1 MLLQRV
7 AIIEKKLLVVDKIT
21 ACVKERFLLTV
32 VSKVLNRKTLCGETF
47 CFPEKH
53 LLSILNFVLQ
63 ETYCFFFF
71 YELLIDAQPTSLE
84 CIDIFL

>member
-7 AIIEKKLLVVDKIT
+7 AIIETKLLVDDKIT

-32 VSKVLNRKTLCGETF
+32 VSKVSNRKTLCGETF

-63 ETYCFFFF
+63 ETYWFFFM
-71 YELLIDAQPTSLE
+71 SS
-84 CIDIFL
+84 

>member
-7 AIIEKKLLVVDKIT
+7 AIIEKKLLVDDKIT
-21 ACVKERFLLTV
+21 ACVKDRFLLTV
-32 VSKVLNRKTLCGETF
+32 VSKVSNRKTLCGETF

-63 ETYCFFFF
+63 ETYYFFF

-84 CIDIFL
+84 CIVIFL

>member
-7 AIIEKKLLVVDKIT
+7 AIMEKKLLVDDKIT

-53 LLSILNFVLQ
+53 FAINIKFCASRNLLLVASSKTLRL
-63 ETYCFFFF
+63 
-71 YELLIDAQPTSLE
+71 SSR
-84 CIDIFL
+84 

>member
-7 AIIEKKLLVVDKIT
+7 AIIEKKLLVDDKIT

-32 VSKVLNRKTLCGETF
+32 VSKVSNRKTLCGETF

-53 LLSILNFVLQ
+53 LLSTLNFVLQ
-63 ETYCFFFF
+63 ETHCFFFM
-71 YELLIDAQPTSLE
+71 S
-84 CIDIFL
+84 C

>member
-1 MLLQRV
+1 MLLSN
-7 AIIEKKLLVVDKIT
+7 VVDKIT

-32 VSKVLNRKTLCGETF
+32 VAKVLNRKTLRGETF

-63 ETYCFFFF
+63 ETFFFF

>member
-7 AIIEKKLLVVDKIT
+7 EIIEKKLLVDDKIT
-21 ACVKERFLLTV
+21 ACVKDRFLLTV

-53 LLSILNFVLQ
+53 LLSILNFVRQ
-63 ETYCFFFF
+63 ETYCFFF
-71 YELLIDAQPTSLE
+71 YELLIDARPTSLE
-84 CIDIFL
+84 CIVIFL

>member
-7 AIIEKKLLVVDKIT
+7 AIVEKKLLVDDKIT

-32 VSKVLNRKTLCGETF
+32 VSKVSNRKTLCGETF

-53 LLSILNFVLQ
+53 WLSMLNFVLE
-63 ETYCFFFF
+63 ETYCFF
-71 YELLIDAQPTSLE
+71 L
-84 CIDIFL
+84 

>member
-7 AIIEKKLLVVDKIT
+7 AIIEKKLLVDDKIT

-63 ETYCFFFF
+63 ETYCFFF